1 MKRLDAG
8 LLEPGLEVAS
18 DELRS
23 VVLAKVFRLSVFEEQ
38 GIESVQD
45 LSMAHLGGNDDT
57 QGLARVLIKD
67 GEHLI
72 ATATA
77 QFVVDE
83 VNAPDVVR
91 MLRPQPN
98 DRAVL
103 VIEPFTSLVAIRQS
117 QTFFPPQPLNLL
129 VLDDPAFDT
138 KKLGDLAITVT
149 AILLGQPD
157 QCQAEFV
164 IILWCCLVAQR
175 APRQADRFAG
185 SSLRRIELLANT
197 DHSLTQ
203 IGNRQTLGFK

>member
-45 LSMAHLGGNDDT
+45 PSMAHLGGNDGT

-91 MLRPQPN
+91 MLRPS
-98 DRAVL
+98 RMTEL
-103 VIEPFTSLVAIRQS
+103 SL
-117 QTFFPPQPLNLL
+117 
-129 VLDDPAFDT
+129 
-138 KKLGDLAITVT
+138 
-149 AILLGQPD
+149 
-157 QCQAEFV
+157 
-164 IILWCCLVAQR
+164 
-175 APRQADRFAG
+175 
-185 SSLRRIELLANT
+185 
-197 DHSLTQ
+197 
-203 IGNRQTLGFK
+203 

>member
-1 MKRLDAG
+1 
-8 LLEPGLEVAS
+8 
-18 DELRS
+18 
-23 VVLAKVFRLSVFEEQ
+23 
-38 GIESVQD
+38 
-45 LSMAHLGGNDDT
+45 MAHLGGNDDT

>member
-91 MLRPQPN
+91 MLRPQSN
-98 DRAVL
+98 AGAVL
-103 VIEPFTSLVAIRQS
+103 VIEPFTSLVAIRQL
-117 QTFFPPQPLNLL
+117 QTFS
-129 VLDDPAFDT
+129 
-138 KKLGDLAITVT
+138 
-149 AILLGQPD
+149 
-157 QCQAEFV
+157 
-164 IILWCCLVAQR
+164 R
-175 APRQADRFAG
+175 
-185 SSLRRIELLANT
+185 
-197 DHSLTQ
+197 HSRSTFL
-203 IGNRQTLGFK
+203 